1 MSHEQIYPFYN
12 SILLVYEKE
21 RNLVILQQVTY
32 ASQQVPLSGRLDCHT
47 TLLKIPFQRIAKSRQ
62 GKDYCFR
69 RSSQSAT
76 VRSV

>member
-32 ASQQVPLSGRLDCHT
+32 ASQQVPLSGRLYCHT
-47 TLLKIPFQRIAKSRQ
+47 TLLKIPF
-62 GKDYCFR
+62 
-69 RSSQSAT
+69 
-76 VRSV
+76 